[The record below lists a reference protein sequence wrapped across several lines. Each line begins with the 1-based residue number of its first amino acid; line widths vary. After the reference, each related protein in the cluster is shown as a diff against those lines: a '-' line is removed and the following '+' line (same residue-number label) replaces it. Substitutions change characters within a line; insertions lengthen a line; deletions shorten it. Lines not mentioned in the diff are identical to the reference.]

1 MTFRSPAAG
10 GSLLLPA
17 LFFALLLVVPTPAP
31 AQWSVDAG
39 VGRAVYDP
47 LASRIGALNA
57 SVGVRH
63 RGAGAW
69 LRTTE
74 RWLYLS
80 GGTDLG
86 SQGLMWGAGGLGAR
100 VGVARGIGWNLGV
113 ELGAHGYGYSES
125 SYDVDQGGYPVRLS
139 DPGDWGG
146 TVEAMPSLAVRRGRL
161 GLELRSG
168 MVGTFGPVEVL
179 GPDEEGFLFVA
190 GFDGSANATVEP
202 VRGVQIGAAGRYM
215 RFPEGGYP
223 YLGGSAQLSRGPA
236 SLWGFVGRWMSDS
249 LPVPRNAL
257 GVGASITPLP
267 GVQVTGGWQQEPSDP
282 LHLNAPRRSWSV
294 RVSRTIGRIP
304 PALPEVAAP
313 PAPDGTTAIRL
324 PAAALGTPPSVLGDF
339 TGWKPVPMVR
349 NGPFWEVRLPI
360 APGIHHYGFQDASGA
375 WFLPEGLPTADD
387 GMGGKSAVLVV
398 P

>member
-1 MTFRSPAAG
+1 MTFRSPGAG
-10 GSLLLPA
+10 RRRLLPA
-17 LFFALLLVVPTPAP
+17 LFFVLLLVPTPAP
-31 AQWSVDAG
+31 AQWSVDAA

-57 SVGVRH
+57 SLGVRY
-63 RGAGAW
+63 RGAGSR
-69 LRTTE
+69 LGTSE

-86 SQGLMWGAGGLGAR
+86 TQGLMWGAAGLGAR
-100 VGVARGIGWNLGV
+100 AAVLRGTGWDLGV
-113 ELGAHGYGYSES
+113 ELGAHGFGYSES
-125 SYDVDQGGYPVRLS
+125 SYEVDEGGFPTPVK

-146 TVEAMPSLAVRRGRL
+146 TVEAIPTLAVRHGRF

-168 MVGTFGPVEVL
+168 MVGTFGPVEVFDAAE
-179 GPDEEGFLFVA
+179 DELLFVA
-190 GFDGSANATVEP
+190 GFDGGASATVEP
-202 VRGVQIGAAGRYM
+202 VRGVQLGAVGRYM

-223 YLGGSAQLSRGPA
+223 YLGGSAQLTRGRVA
-236 SLWGFVGRWMSDS
+236 LWGFAGRWMSDS
-249 LPVPRNAL
+249 LATPRNAL
-257 GVGASITPLP
+257 GVGAVVEPLP
-267 GVQVTGGWQQEPSDP
+267 GLQVVGGWQQEPSDP

-294 RVSRTIGRIP
+294 RVSRTLGRSA

-324 PAAALGTPPSVLGDF
+324 PAAAVSAPPSVLGDF

-349 NGPFWEVRLPI
+349 SGPFWEVRLPI
-360 APGIHHYGFQDASGA
+360 APGIHHYGFQDAGGE
-375 WFLPEGLPTADD
+375 WFLPDGLPTADD
-387 GMGGKSAVLVV
+387 GMGGKSAILVV